1 MKFKFFYYYNMIK
14 IIKKLGEGTFG
25 KTYLVKYKNK
35 KYALKVEVILHSKT
49 KKSFKNKIFREL
61 DLFNYISKLNN
72 EDISFFVNL
81 YNFEINDDCYQN
93 ITEKSKTKKSQL
105 CVKYL
110 MDYCGKNTLDKYIYK
125 YNISKKRRLSL
136 VLQIIKIILVLH
148 KRGYSHNDLHV
159 GTNIMITKTK
169 KKYFTLNNSKV
180 PFYGLQCVAID
191 YGEVSHEKFGINYK
205 KHPYKKMFSIDKNKH
220 IFTEIFICTY
230 HLLSNYDELIK
241 NCINSKKNLP
251 LQWINNNVWSNGM
264 KKIMNKHKIFFKN
277 AIEKYG
283 ELYPEHK
290 KNLQYIFDNKNSKKN
305 IEQLIIDKKITKG
318 NFYNIY
324 DYFYNI
330 LFKINEEFRYYYP
343 NLYKKYF
350 KLCSV
355 KKIEIPEKY
364 FLRLLHANNYKEL
377 VNVYLEMIDIN

>member
-1 MKFKFFYYYNMIK
+1 MIK

-72 EDISFFVNL
+72 EDKSFFVNL

-93 ITEKSKTKKSQL
+93 ITEKTKKSQL

-110 MDYCGKNTLDKYIYK
+110 MDYCGKYTLDKYIYK

-136 VLQIIKIILVLH
+136 VLQIIKIILVLY
-148 KRGYSHNDLHV
+148 KGGYSHNDLHV
-159 GTNIMITKTK
+159 GTNIMIIKTK
-169 KKYFTLNNSKV
+169 KKYFTLNNNKV

-205 KHPYKKMFSIDKNKH
+205 KHPYKKMFSINKDKH

-230 HLLSNYDELIK
+230 RLLSNYDVLIDD
-241 NCINSKKNLP
+241 CINSKKKNLP
-251 LQWINNNVWSNGM
+251 WLNNNLWSNGM
-264 KKIMNKHKIFFKN
+264 KKLMNNHEIFFKSR
-277 AIEKYG
+277 IEKYG
-283 ELYPEHK
+283 ELYHEYK
-290 KNLQYIFDNKNSKKN
+290 KDLEYIFENRKSKTN
-305 IEQLIIDKKITKG
+305 IDQLIIDKKITKA
-318 NFYNIY
+318 NFYNNY

-330 LFKINEEFRYYYP
+330 LYKINEEFRYYYP
-343 NLYKKYF
+343 ILFKKYF
-350 KLCSV
+350 GWCSV
-355 KKIEIPEKY
+355 RKIEIPEKY

-377 VNVYLEMIDIN
+377 VNVYLEMLHKK